1 MKDIVE
7 GFKNFISRG
16 NVVELAV
23 AVVIGG
29 AFGKIV
35 TNIVDAIITPLIAA
49 VFGSTSLASALS
61 FQINDAV
68 FRPGLVLDAI
78 INFLA
83 VAAAVYFL
91 IVLPMNKLAER
102 RARGL
107 EPEPEVK
114 AEDVQLLEEI
124 RDLLRAQAA
133 GPQPGTPQ
141 PGTPQ
146 A

>member
-1 MKDIVE
+1 MKDIFE

-61 FQINDAV
+61 FSINDAV

-102 RARGL
+102 R
-107 EPEPEVK
+107 
-114 AEDVQLLEEI
+114 
-124 RDLLRAQAA
+124 
-133 GPQPGTPQ
+133 
-141 PGTPQ
+141 
-146 A
+146 

>member
-1 MKDIVE
+1 MKDIFE

-49 VFGSTSLASALS
+49 VFGSHSLASALS
-61 FQINDAV
+61 FTINGAQ
-68 FRPGLVLDAI
+68 FLPGLVLDAVI
-78 INFLA
+78 GFLA

-102 RARGL
+102 RARGI

-114 AEDVQLLEEI
+114 ADDIQLLEEI
-124 RDLLRAQAA
+124 RDLLRAQA
-133 GPQPGTPQ
+133 G
-141 PGTPQ
+141 GTPQ